1 MPSKWTGLPA
11 SLLLML
17 FLAMSWVPASA
28 QADLE
33 AFVKRYDVFFQA
45 GNYDAALAEAK
56 KFESAAKARFGT
68 RHESYAGALYLQG
81 RALYVLEAERL

>member
-1 MPSKWTGLPA
+1 
-11 SLLLML
+11 
-17 FLAMSWVPASA
+17 MSWVPASA